1 MSAPFERVMS
11 KGWFLFRGCGWF
23 PKESNYKNI
32 NISDPFRNLKR
43 QVITNRISGI
53 FRLYFGRYSLT

>member
-1 MSAPFERVMS
+1 MFVPFERVMS

-23 PKESNYKNI
+23 PKESNYK